1 MENEDSRPT
10 TLLMKKMTLLLFA
23 VWLVCNANAQGYA
36 SLAYSL
42 TATPGTISDK
52 SNLSLEYGKQWD
64 VFSLGI
70 DLGKT
75 SLAHVL
81 HRDTAAYVEL
91 RPNLNIFQQ
100 GRFTNTLTTGVG
112 FVFHAKENLLM
123 EFTSGIEYAYSGTLH
138 FNIFFGQYFYSGR
151 YSASNVNFLG
161 LSAAYYFKPTLTGSV
176 FKKGANKD

>member
-1 MENEDSRPT
+1 
-10 TLLMKKMTLLLFA
+10 MKKIMLLLLTGLF
-23 VWLVCNANAQGYA
+23 VGSLNAQGYI

-42 TATPGTISDK
+42 TATPGTIPEK
-52 SNLSLEYGKQWD
+52 SNLALEYGKQWD
-64 VFSLGI
+64 VFSVGL

-75 SLAHVL
+75 SLGPVV
-81 HRDTAAYVEL
+81 HRDTTTYMEL

-100 GRFTNTLTTGVG
+100 GRFTNTLTTGIG
-112 FVFHAKENLLM
+112 YVFKAKENLLM
-123 EFTSGIEYAYSGTLH
+123 ELTSGIEYAYSGTLH

-176 FKKGANKD
+176 FKKHPATD

>member
-1 MENEDSRPT
+1 
-10 TLLMKKMTLLLFA
+10 MKKIPLLFFTLLLVGF
-23 VWLVCNANAQGYA
+23 ANAQGYM

-52 SNLSLEYGKQWD
+52 SNLSFEYGKQWD

-75 SLAHVL
+75 SLANIL
-81 HRDTAAYVEL
+81 HRDTAAYLEL

-100 GRFTNTLTTGVG
+100 GRFTNTLTTGLG

-123 EFTSGIEYAYSGTLH
+123 ELTSGIEYAYSGTLH
-138 FNIFFGQYFYSGR
+138 FNLFFGQYFYSGR
-151 YSASNVNFLG
+151 YSASNANFFG

-176 FKKGANKD
+176 FKKHNTIE